1 MAYSLNHLCRN
12 VPQKQVQI
20 EMIRDIVRNTFQLL
34 FPNTGILRSTCK
46 AAGATCKCKQHKHTL
61 SHIFLLSYFF
71 WCLVIIASIL
81 WVKFLK
87 SQRSWCVNVGILFKC
102 IPHLSVVRKLLKYK
116 KKHLQLSFSN
126 RSFWTGEEVWGS
138 DSMFTQYNELFYH
151 KVFDS
156 SWHDPCHFGF
166 FDRLERTQEIFRESD
181 KKRELAHNKGNIL
194 TVIPHESLMFP

>member
-1 MAYSLNHLCRN
+1 MAYSLNNLCRN

-116 KKHLQLSFSN
+116 KKNICSLVSVIGHF
-126 RSFWTGEEVWGS
+126 
-138 DSMFTQYNELFYH
+138 ELGR
-151 KVFDS
+151 K
-156 SWHDPCHFGF
+156 FGV
-166 FDRLERTQEIFRESD
+166 
-181 KKRELAHNKGNIL
+181 L
-194 TVIPHESLMFP
+194 TVCLHSTMNSFITKYLIPHDMTPAILFFLTETREDTGNL